1 MCQVCKTGNHPLV
14 ALRRRLDDAAFE
26 RLLDLRDGAK
36 TARAASAAL
45 EAALIGASI
54 DAD

>member
-1 MCQVCKTGNHPLV
+1 MCQVCKTCNHPLI
-14 ALRRRLDDAAFE
+14 ALRRRLADDLFE
-26 RLLDLRDGAK
+26 RLLDLRDGTK
-36 TARAASAAL
+36 TAGAASAAL